1 MQSGAVPEVISRW
14 LEAAPGAPGG
24 SWFPCSFLHLL
35 RRPSQGGWRQFLGPL
50 GGPGFSA
57 RSFTCFGGILKVVGS
72 SSKGPRKFLVS
83 LLVPSP
89 VSEVISRWLAA
100 VPRAPDF
107 LLSALLPGS
116 GMRFSVLAG
125 SLVKP
130 LLLLHLH
137 LFSPFRLAPD
147 RLLLAFS
154 TRRDIWCL
162 LPQSRRSFVA
172 SLSSPPLLISPF
184 PFCSFSCSFPA
195 FVVFSWPGH
204 LNPCRSSKLYPSFLR
219 RYCADGGS

>member
-1 MQSGAVPEVISRW
+1 MTRALHSSSSAYSSHYGRSLFVSLRFKAFCKVGLLLQSGAVPEVISRW

-50 GGPGFSA
+50 GVPGFSA
-57 RSFTCFGGILKVVGS
+57 RSFTCFGGNLKVVGG

-125 SLVKP
+125 SLVKLLTASPFAP
-130 LLLLHLH
+130 LL
-137 LFSPFRLAPD
+137 
-147 RLLLAFS
+147 
-154 TRRDIWCL
+154 
-162 LPQSRRSFVA
+162 
-172 SLSSPPLLISPF
+172 PF
-184 PFCSFSCSFPA
+184 P
-195 FVVFSWPGH
+195 PGS
-204 LNPCRSSKLYPSFLR
+204 R
-219 RYCADGGS
+219 